1 MLFTNPINVLCGIKN
16 KSWMTRRYIFNA
28 FEIFYYKYFLKCLE
42 LHLVF
47 NSFIIIL
54 HIKKSCYGLLYCSQ
68 FIQLS
73 KSPFVGWL
81 HFVGP
86 GWHEIIKKKIK
97 NVGSGNIIYYNGL
110 LWLDKMIVISSPLVS
125 QNYIAS
131 FIICKFF

>member
-1 MLFTNPINVLCGIKN
+1 MALKINLEWQEGIFSMHLK
-16 KSWMTRRYIFNA
+16 F
-28 FEIFYYKYFLKCLE
+28 FYYKYFLKCLE

-86 GWHEIIKKKIK
+86 GWPEIIKKKQKHIA
-97 NVGSGNIIYYNGL
+97 GGNIIYYNGL
-110 LWLDKMIVISSPLVS
+110 LCLDKIIIISSPLVS
-125 QNYIAS
+125 QNYRAS
-131 FIICKFF
+131 FIICL